1 MKVLIYSI
9 NFAPELTGPGKYTGE
24 LAEWLAGRGHE
35 VRVVTAPP
43 YYPEWRV
50 KNGYSGW
57 WYRQELVAAPSS
69 QPFSSE
75 EVGGR
80 RSLRHRG
87 GVRVWRCPLWVPG
100 QPSGPKRLLHLAS
113 FAASS
118 FPVML
123 RQVWW
128 RPEVVWA
135 VEPPLFCAPT
145 AWIVGRF
152 CGGRSWLHVQDFEV
166 DAAFDLGLLRSRV
179 WRHVVSK
186 IECWLMRRF
195 DRVST
200 ISDKMI
206 RRLSDKGIA
215 EGVLFPNWVDT
226 DQIFPLSGPSPFR
239 RKLGIADSD
248 VVALYSGNMGRKQGL
263 ELLGEA
269 ARLLEA
275 GSFSSPL
282 HTDGGGQGE
291 EAGKMAPSREKEVR
305 SLLFVFCGN
314 GPGRGE
320 LEATCVGLSNVR
332 FLDLQPVERLNDL
345 LNLADI
351 HLLPQRADVADLVMP
366 SKLTGMLASGRPVV
380 ATANRGTQ
388 LARVVEGRGIVVD
401 PGDAAALSCAVGT
414 LASDIHLRQR
424 LGEAA
429 RSYALAHLGK
439 EALLTAFENSLFELV
454 GQ

>member
-1 MKVLIYSI
+1 MRILIYSI

-24 LAEWLAGRGHE
+24 LAEWLAAHGHQ
-35 VRVVTAPP
+35 VHVVTAPP

-50 KNGYSGW
+50 HDGYSGG
-57 WYRQELVAAPSS
+57 WYRHTFITVAPS
-69 QPFSSE
+69 QPASSE
-75 EVGGR
+75 PENRAGR
-80 RSLRHRG
+80 KCSFPQG
-87 GVRVWRCPLWVPG
+87 SIRVWRCPLWVPK

-113 FAASS
+113 FAVSS

-128 RPEVVWA
+128 RPAVVWA

-145 AWIVGRF
+145 AWLTGRL
-152 CGGRSWLHVQDFEV
+152 CGGKSWLHVQDFEV
-166 DAAFDLGLLRSRV
+166 DAAFDLGLLRSGF
-179 WRHVVSK
+179 WRRVVSK

-206 RRLSDKGIA
+206 QRLSDKGIA

-226 DQIFPLSGPSPFR
+226 DRIVPLSVSSPFR
-239 RKLGIADSD
+239 CELGIADTD

-263 ELLGEA
+263 ELLGDA
-269 ARLLEA
+269 ARLLEGEA
-275 GSFSSPL
+275 L
-282 HTDGGGQGE
+282 GQGE
-291 EAGKMAPSREKEVR
+291 VFGKGALSGETEVR
-305 SLLFVFCGN
+305 RLLFVFCGN
-314 GPGRGE
+314 GPGRSE
-320 LEATCVGLSNVR
+320 LEAECAGLSNVR

-380 ATANRGTQ
+380 ATAKPGTQ
-388 LARVVEGRGIVVD
+388 LARVVEGKGIIVD
-401 PGDAAALSCAVGT
+401 PGDAVALSRAVAT
-414 LASDIHLRQR
+414 LASDLDLRRR

-439 EALLTAFENSLFELV
+439 EALLTAFENSLSELA